1 MYGIVRPKDLI
12 GNYKLP
18 IEVRGLYDFW
28 GNKIA
33 ERIIA
38 ENPDYIVN
46 LLPKAYE
53 KLLKIRE
60 NLGQLKE
67 RNIKILNTNFVS
79 KNGEKFSHNTKIL
92 RGKFLKNIAEN
103 THKNILDSLQF
114 KDNREIVQ
122 EIFVLVE

>member
-33 ERIIA
+33 KRIIA
-38 ENPDYIVN
+38 ENPDYIIN
-46 LLPKAYE
+46 LLPKSYE

-67 RNIKILNTNFVS
+67 RNIKILNMIFVS
-79 KNGEKFSHNTKIL
+79 KNGEKFSHNTKVL
-92 RGKFLKNIAEN
+92 RGKFLKNVVEN
-103 THKNILDSLQF
+103 MRENFLESIQF
-114 KDNREIVQ
+114 EDNGEIIW
-122 EIFVLVE
+122 EISILVE

>member
-28 GNKIA
+28 SNQIA
-33 ERIIA
+33 EKIIE

-60 NLGQLKE
+60 NLGRLQEK
-67 RNIKILNTNFVS
+67 NIKILNIIFVS
-79 KNGEKFSHNTKIL
+79 QNGEKFSHNTKIL

>member
-28 GNKIA
+28 GNQIA
-33 ERIIA
+33 EKIM
-38 ENPDYIVN
+38 ETNPDYIIN
-46 LLPKAYE
+46 LLPKSYE

-60 NLGQLKE
+60 NLTTFQSQ
-67 RNIKILNTNFVS
+67 NIKILNIIFVS
-79 KNGEKFSHNTKIL
+79 QNGEKFSHNTKIL

-103 THKNILDSLQF
+103 ARENILDSLQF

-122 EIFVLVE
+122 EIFVLVK

>member
-1 MYGIVRPKDLI
+1 MYGIVRPKNLI

-28 GNKIA
+28 GNQIA
-33 ERIIA
+33 EKIM
-38 ENPDYIVN
+38 ETNPDYIIN
-46 LLPKAYE
+46 LLPKSYE

-60 NLGQLKE
+60 NLTTFQSQ
-67 RNIKILNTNFVS
+67 NIKILNIIFVS
-79 KNGEKFSHNTKIL
+79 QNGEKFSHNTKIL

-103 THKNILDSLQF
+103 ARENILDSLQF

>member
-60 NLGQLKE
+60 NLGRLQEK
-67 RNIKILNTNFVS
+67 NIKILNMIFVS
-79 KNGEKFSHNTKIL
+79 KNGEKFSHNTKVL
-92 RGKFLKNIAEN
+92 RGKFLKNVVEN
-103 THKNILDSLQF
+103 MRENFLESIQF
-114 KDNREIVQ
+114 EDNGEIIREIS
-122 EIFVLVE
+122 ILVE

>member
-33 ERIIA
+33 KRIIA
-38 ENPDYIVN
+38 ENPDYIIN
-46 LLPKAYE
+46 LLPKSYE

-67 RNIKILNTNFVS
+67 RNIKILNMIFVS
-79 KNGEKFSHNTKIL
+79 KNGEKFSHNTKVL
-92 RGKFLKNIAEN
+92 RGKFLKNVVEN
-103 THKNILDSLQF
+103 MRENFLESIQF
-114 KDNREIVQ
+114 EDNGEIIREIS
-122 EIFVLVE
+122 ILVE

>member
-28 GNKIA
+28 GNQIA
-33 ERIIA
+33 EKIM
-38 ENPDYIVN
+38 ETNPDYIIN
-46 LLPKAYE
+46 LLPKSYE

-60 NLGQLKE
+60 NLTTFQSQ
-67 RNIKILNTNFVS
+67 NIKILNIIFVS
-79 KNGEKFSHNTKIL
+79 QNGEKFSHNTKIL

-103 THKNILDSLQF
+103 ARENILDSLQF

>member
-18 IEVRGLYDFW
+18 IEVRGLHDFW

-38 ENPDYIVN
+38 ENPDYIIN

-67 RNIKILNTNFVS
+67 RNIKILNMIFVS
-79 KNGEKFSHNTKIL
+79 KILTQYQSFARKIFEKCSRKYA
-92 RGKFLKNIAEN
+92 RKFFRI
-103 THKNILDSLQF
+103 HSI
-114 KDNREIVQ
+114 
-122 EIFVLVE
+122 

>member
-33 ERIIA
+33 EIIIA

-46 LLPKAYE
+46 LLPKSYE

-67 RNIKILNTNFVS
+67 RNIKILNMIFVS
-79 KNGEKFSHNTKIL
+79 KNGEKFSHNTKVL
-92 RGKFLKNIAEN
+92 RGKFLKNVVEN
-103 THKNILDSLQF
+103 MRENFLESIQF
-114 KDNREIVQ
+114 EDNDEIIREIS
-122 EIFVLVE
+122 ILVE

>member
-18 IEVRGLYDFW
+18 IEVRGLYNFW
-28 GNKIA
+28 SNQIA
-33 ERIIA
+33 EKIIE

-60 NLGQLKE
+60 NLGRLQEK
-67 RNIKILNTNFVS
+67 NIKILNIIFVS
-79 KNGEKFSHNTKIL
+79 QNGEKFSHNTKIL

-103 THKNILDSLQF
+103 ARENILDSLQF

>member
-18 IEVRGLYDFW
+18 IEVRGLYNFW
-28 GNKIA
+28 SNQIA
-33 ERIIA
+33 EKIIE

-60 NLGQLKE
+60 NLGRLQEK
-67 RNIKILNTNFVS
+67 NIKILNIIFVS
-79 KNGEKFSHNTKIL
+79 NNGEKFSHNTKVL
-92 RGKFLKNIAEN
+92 RGKFLKNVVEN
-103 THKNILDSLQF
+103 MRENFLESIQF
-114 KDNREIVQ
+114 KDNGEIIREIS
-122 EIFVLVE
+122 ILVE

>member
-18 IEVRGLYDFW
+18 IEIRGLYNFW
-28 GNKIA
+28 SNQIA
-33 ERIIA
+33 EKII
-38 ENPDYIVN
+38 EEKPDYIIN
-46 LLPKAYE
+46 LLPKSYE

-60 NLGQLKE
+60 NLEFFQSQ
-67 RNIKILNTNFVS
+67 NIKILNIIFVS
-79 KNGEKFSHNTKIL
+79 QNGEKFSHNTKIL

-103 THKNILDSLQF
+103 ARENIFDSLQF
-114 KDNREIVQ
+114 EDNGEIVQ